1 MESCFLHLPR
11 PLRATCCAKLGYAS
25 PHYGSVH
32 WTSSKTIPTPPQSS
46 SSATCKKKHEGTS
59 IQATY
64 NVLNDLHGA
73 GLLRRIEPAGSPA
86 RFERRI
92 DDNHHHLICR
102 SCGDLHDIDC
112 VVGEAPC
119 LVPSDSHGFVLDEAE
134 VVYWGLCPN
143 CQTTTTNN

>member
-1 MESCFLHLPR
+1 MPSAPADTAAREL
-11 PLRATCCAKLGYAS
+11 LRDAGLRITALRLSALDLVKDN
-25 PHYGSVH
+25 PHSTAEFIFGDL
-32 WTSSKTIPTPPQSS
+32 Q
-46 SSATCKKKHEGTS
+46 KKHEGTS

-102 SCGDLHDIDC
+102 SCGDLQDIDC
-112 VVGEAPC
+112 VTGEAPC

-134 VVYWGLCPN
+134 VVFWGLCPE